1 MSAKVGAGRE
11 AMTNPLTGAHR
22 AALPSNPESEGAAW
36 SRVDDGTTGRNPT
49 SPTPREKKEAMS
61 STEVK
66 VGGLTVRR
74 IDADR
79 RPYPFEVVVSSGPA
93 KGQRLDVFRR
103 KCDAVAA
110 AERWAELPWP
120 HLLGSVDDAHRCD
133 APIVTVS
140 TFELRLRLR
149 QLAAV
154 ERELATAREALVM
167 FDGSAMVVARL
178 RARHVAAEA
187 GR

>member
-1 MSAKVGAGRE
+1 
-11 AMTNPLTGAHR
+11 
-22 AALPSNPESEGAAW
+22 
-36 SRVDDGTTGRNPT
+36 
-49 SPTPREKKEAMS
+49 MS

-66 VGGLTVRR
+66 VGGLTARR

-79 RPYPFEVVVSSGPA
+79 RPYPFEVVVGAGPA

-103 KCDAVAA
+103 KGDAVAA
-110 AERWAELPWP
+110 AKRWADLPWS
-120 HLLGSVDDAHRCD
+120 HLLASVDDAHRCD

-178 RARHVAAEA
+178 RRRHVDVDAKV
-187 GR
+187 GQ